1 MGRRKKKLL
10 SPLYMIMI
18 YSAAVLFLEIVF
30 QAATTETVFTGFV
43 YKLLF
48 SFAYGTV
55 GYLICSL
62 FKNRKVNNILTHVW
76 LGATTVVYIVQYL
89 IYKQFKQFYDINT
102 MTGGAGDALTSYFG
116 ELMHLIFIQ
125 GGLFIMVLMAA
136 PFVVNLLWGKKVF
149 AFNGISWRN
158 RIMSAATGALVH
170 ILVMMLVLL
179 HPVNGPVY
187 NSEYNFQSAVST
199 FGLTTAMR
207 LDVQHGLAPADPDF
221 EHTGTPVIPVVTQ
234 PDTTDSTDPTGET
247 TPVVKEYGYNMI
259 DLEAKTQK
267 SANSKIKKLNDY
279 VLSQTPTKQNE
290 FTGLFKGKNLIFISA
305 EAFSAELIDPQLTPT
320 LYRLANK
327 GIQFTD
333 YYQPASAG
341 TTGGEY
347 QNVFGML
354 PTSGG
359 KSFKNTADNYNYY
372 TVGKSVGEGYYGKAF
387 HNNSY
392 TYYDR
397 NKTHVN
403 IGYSDGF
410 MGYGNGMEKYVQ
422 KKWPQSDYE
431 MISGTLETYIDR
443 QPFSIYY
450 MSVSGHSNYG
460 KSGNAMTKRH
470 WDRVQHL
477 PYSDQIKG
485 YYACNLDL
493 EDALAHLVKRL
504 EEAGIAD
511 DTVIVLST
519 DHFPYGLD
527 SDAALGNMPYLSEL
541 YGYNVT
547 DYFQRDHNRL
557 IMWSGC
563 LEDMAPIVVDTP
575 TYSPDILPTLYN
587 LFGTEFDS
595 RLMIGRD
602 VFSDAPA
609 LVFNANYDWKTE
621 YGTYYAKNGKFVP
634 NDPNLELPEDY
645 VKTMKAIV
653 KNKRSYCAGVLDND
667 YYRYLF
673 K

>member
-125 GGLFIMVLMAA
+125 GGLFIMVLMAV

-158 RIMSAATGALVH
+158 RLMSAATGALVH
-170 ILVMMLVLL
+170 ILVMLLVLL